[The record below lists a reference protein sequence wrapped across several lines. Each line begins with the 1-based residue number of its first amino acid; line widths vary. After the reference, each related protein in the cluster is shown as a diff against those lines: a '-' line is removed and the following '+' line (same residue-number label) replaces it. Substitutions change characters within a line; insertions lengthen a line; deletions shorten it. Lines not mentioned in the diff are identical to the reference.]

1 VRDDAAATDWRPV
14 LGRFVYTGLSAFAP
28 IRTAVIYA
36 SDT

>member
-1 VRDDAAATDWRPV
+1 LRDDAAGTDWPPV
-14 LGRFVYTGLSAFAP
+14 LSWFVYTGLSAFAP

>member
-1 VRDDAAATDWRPV
+1 LRDDAASTDWPLV
-14 LGRFVYTGLSAFAP
+14 LNGLVYTGLSGFAP